1 MIAIRNTQ
9 QFKDWLAGLRDRQA
23 RARITVR
30 LARLAE
36 GNAGDIKSVGGGIAE
51 LRIDHGPGYRV
62 YLTQRGSV
70 LVILLVGGDKTTQD
84 RDIATARQLAANLP
98 PELTEKPNG

>member
-1 MIAIRNTQ
+1 
-9 QFKDWLAGLRDRQA
+9 
-23 RARITVR
+23 
-30 LARLAE
+30 
-36 GNAGDIKSVGGGIAE
+36 